1 MKGII
6 ISGQPRSGKSSLV
19 KSFKSVNDALSC
31 NIDAKFFKI
40 INEYKRFPKEFDFSE
55 NLNNLINR
63 SVYQDSSRKIT
74 TTLLDETGVS
84 QKVIASKLKKKKYIS
99 TEKILLDV
107 LDTSCKLKKK
117 KFWVLPDLGAETY
130 FERLKKIKEDLYVI
144 FLFRNPIESIVSSL
158 YWRSYP
164 KKGKNLLELIVR
176 WNVCYLNAQKLKKK
190 YPKLIN
196 IYFYNEIDQMSKPNN
211 WFYKTFKTKLKFKY
225 AKKKTFFSYSKNK
238 WLSPEGKYE
247 EFLKKEEINLIL
259 NGCVCD
265 FKFLSRVNKTK
276 SFSFKILYISSLTF
290 FFVNLSKVNRFNAFK
305 ILNFY
310 FSPFNVLLLSLK
322 KIIKKFLSQVKKYYD

>member
-1 MKGII
+1 MKGFI
-6 ISGQPRSGKSSLV
+6 ISGQPRSGKSSLA
-19 KSFKSVNDALSC
+19 KSFKNVNDALSC
-31 NIDAKFFKI
+31 NVDAKFFKI
-40 INEYKRFPKEFDFSE
+40 INDYKRFTKEFDFSE
-55 NLNNLINR
+55 NLKNLINR

-84 QKVIASKLKKKKYIS
+84 LTVIASKLKNKNHNS
-99 TEKILLDV
+99 TEKILLDF

-130 FERLKKIKEDLYVI
+130 FERLNKIKEDLYVI
-144 FLFRNPIESIVSSL
+144 FLFRNPLESIVSSL

-176 WNVCYLNAQKLKKK
+176 WNVSYLNAQKLKKK

-211 WFYKTFKTKLKFKY
+211 WFYKTFNTKLKFKY
-225 AKKKTFFSYSKNK
+225 TKTKTFFTYSKSK
-238 WLSPEGKYE
+238 WLSPEGKYKK
-247 EFLKKEEINLIL
+247 FLKNEEINLIL

-265 FKFLSRVNKTK
+265 FKFISGINKIK
-276 SFSFKILYISSLTF
+276 NFSFKTLYIRSLTF

-305 ILNFY
+305 FLNFY
-310 FSPFNVLLLSLK
+310 FSPFNIISMGLK
-322 KIIKKFLSQVKKYYD
+322 KIIKNFFLNKKLL